1 MGLAIKI
8 RDQSFYSALGKMINN
23 YCDELCIPRR
33 SLHSTRRTCASMM
46 HASNVS
52 DVTIQRQL
60 GHKDLRTTQEHYLFD
75 LSRDDERYD
84 LISQAFS

>member
-1 MGLAIKI
+1 
-8 RDQSFYSALGKMINN
+8 
-23 YCDELCIPRR
+23 
-33 SLHSTRRTCASMM
+33 MM

-84 LISQAFS
+84 LISQAFA